1 MRKTTLSRSLFLTAA
16 LTLGGSTAAQA
27 QESQVL
33 YYDEAAPIT
42 SIEGLVNGDYVLD
55 LHNNSGA
62 SGATNPTA
70 TGLVYYDASSSDAQ
84 RRYKADYNFDF
95 QGGVITDERYVWTLT
110 WNDDHTAFSLQN
122 KEGVYLCV
130 TTHQQNYGR
139 GDMVSSDDEAN
150 IAWYAPEA
158 SDEENRFFLR
168 LDGRVVAEG
177 APNNTAGQ
185 PLYLMTNNANSYKN
199 LSYWNSTSPAQNGGA
214 VRMQFLPVS
223 SRNAVPI
230 TYNYLYNG
238 QVVGSETLHAY
249 VGSEFPSPTT
259 LPAFVTGKIPE
270 GTVTAGT
277 TEYSVDCTW
286 DGPFAISESV
296 QNATWYAVGLHT
308 APYYLHNTDG
318 AESMTLAAEQQTIDA
333 STIEAFDAQM
343 WCFVGNPFDGFKI
356 YNKAAGA
363 GKILSSSTTMSGNN
377 GGSTYPILVDE
388 ATLPDGNNMTWD
400 VTPSTNI
407 SGVNGFYIAQHG
419 LASNRMNLR
428 DGRLAYWSINADHGS
443 TFRVLNLQALYNA
456 ELGTYVSV
464 SQSHPG
470 YVGALKSEII
480 EQYQST
486 IDALTAGTSSPEAYV
501 TLYNAFNKPENTIAL
516 TDGGYYRLHCAPVR
530 GNFVLSANAANMGLR
545 GAAPSTS
552 DASQIWKAVRTE
564 DGKYKLITQ
573 GYAIGGGNSLSL
585 VDEAEAVTFYFGKNL
600 TRDSQGDSH
609 IIWFFDTTTSES
621 NNTSKSALNLV
632 SQDNITLFPN
642 NYGASAWMVE
652 EVKTLDVTMNT
663 VGNETWATLYL
674 PFSVTTPEGVT
685 AYTGTQKD
693 ENTVQLTAIEGG
705 VIPAQTGVVLKGTA
719 TTCPLT
725 LTNDAVAPV
734 EGNIFTGTCL
744 PISVTQETLENYYVL
759 STLQGVIGLY
769 WPQEGTTAL
778 AANKAYIDNTP
789 AAGAA
794 GYRFVF
800 GDDTTVGIDGA
811 QLGQPSDAPYYD
823 LSGRRVAQP
832 AKGIYIHNGKK
843 VFIK

>member
-1 MRKTTLSRSLFLTAA
+1 MRKTTLSRSLLLTAA
-16 LTLGGSTAAQA
+16 LALGGSTAAQA
-27 QESQVL
+27 QQL
-33 YYDEAAPIT
+33 PTYDSDAPVVT
-42 SIEGLVNGDYVLD
+42 SEDLTDGYYVLNI
-55 LHNNSGA
+55 HNYSGT
-62 SGATNPTA
+62 STTSPTA
-70 TGLVYYDASSSDAQ
+70 TGLVYYHQEGNDNQ
-84 RRYKADYNFDF
+84 RRYRAIYDF
-95 QGGVITDERYVWTLT
+95 SFENGQITDDRYVWILD
-110 WNDDHTAFSLQN
+110 WNDEHTAFTLQN
-122 KEGVYLCV
+122 AAMPNIYFSLS
-130 TTHQQNYGR
+130 THQTNNQGK
-139 GDMVSSDDEAN
+139 GDMTSGGTTALYEPVAVPDTEG
-150 IAWYAPEA
+150 
-158 SDEENRFFLR
+158 RFYLK
-168 LDGRVVAEG
+168 VTNPAEG
-177 APNNTAGQ
+177 SATPLFVFTNNDGKGFKNISYWNADPQ
-185 PLYLMTNNANSYKN
+185 PNANSGGVQMEFFKVSGY
-199 LSYWNSTSPAQNGGA
+199 TS
-214 VRMQFLPVS
+214 
-223 SRNAVPI
+223 I
-230 TYNYLYNG
+230 TYNYQYNG

-296 QNATWYAVGLHT
+296 QNATWYAVGLHN
-308 APYYLHNTDG
+308 APYYLHDTDG
-318 AESMTLAAEQQTIDA
+318 AESMELGAGQQTIDA
-333 STIEAFDAQM
+333 STNDAFDAQM
-343 WCFVGNPFDGFKI
+343 WCFVGDPFDGFKL

-363 GKILSSSTTMSGNN
+363 GKILSSSTTMSGQE
-377 GGSTYPILVDE
+377 GGTTCPILVDE
-388 ATLPDGNNMTWD
+388 ATLPEGNNTTWD

-419 LASNRMNLR
+419 LADNRMNLR
-428 DGRLAYWSINADHGS
+428 DGRLAYWTRSADAGS

-470 YVGALKSEII
+470 YVGVLTNETIAGN
-480 EQYQST
+480 QAT
-486 IDALTAGTSSPEAYV
+486 IDALAEGTGTPEDYV
-501 TLYNAFNKPENTIAL
+501 TLYNVFNNPEHTLTL

-573 GYAIGGGNSLSL
+573 GYAIGGENSLSL

-609 IIWFFDTTTSES
+609 IIWFFDTTNSQSS
-621 NNTSKSALNLV
+621 NTGNSALNLV
-632 SQDNITLFPN
+632 NQNNITLYPN
-642 NYGASAWMVE
+642 NYGASAWLVE
-652 EVKTLDVTMNT
+652 EVTTLDVTMNT
-663 VGNETWATLYL
+663 VDNETWATLYL

-744 PISVTQETLENYYVL
+744 PISVTPETLENYYVL

-769 WPQEGTTAL
+769 WPMTGTTEL
-778 AANKAYIDNTP
+778 AANKAFIARSE

-800 GDDTTVGIDGA
+800 GDNTTVGIDGVT
-811 QLGQPSDAPYYD
+811 LGQPDNTPYYD
-823 LSGRRVAQP
+823 LSGRRIAQP

>member
-1 MRKTTLSRSLFLTAA
+1 MRKTTLSRSLLLGAA
-16 LTLGGSTAAQA
+16 LALGTTTMTAQTAS
-27 QESQVL
+27 ETPVNSPSDL
-33 YYDEAAPIT
+33 TDGYYVIKATAN
-42 SIEGLVNGDYVLD
+42 NGAF
-55 LHNNSGA
+55 S
-62 SGATNPTA
+62 
-70 TGLVYYDASSSDAQ
+70 GLVYYNLNAGENRLFRVDKDKQSYTNGNLEAAYIWKLTNNNDADGTFKLKGMHDNQYIPADAEHNQ
-84 RRYKADYNFDF
+84 NFRGTETANLKITEAD
-95 QGGVITDERYVWTLT
+95 GHWYVTMTNYQHADADTYWYANQPTGDPNLS
-110 WNDDHTAFSLQN
+110 WW
-122 KEGVYLCV
+122 
-130 TTHQQNYGR
+130 QNYG
-139 GDMVSSDDEAN
+139 GNQALQVEF
-150 IAWYAPEA
+150 YPVTELPEA
-158 SDEENRFFLR
+158 VNVTFALNFNGETKRK
-168 LDGRVVAEG
+168 VVYELFPDDTYPTVNLG
-177 APNNTAGQ
+177 SMPSYVSAPA
-185 PLYLMTNNANSYKN
+185 
-199 LSYWNSTSPAQNGGA
+199 
-214 VRMQFLPVS
+214 
-223 SRNAVPI
+223 I
-230 TYNYLYNG
+230 
-238 QVVGSETLHAY
+238 
-249 VGSEFPSPTT
+249 
-259 LPAFVTGKIPE
+259 E
-270 GTVTAGT
+270 GTVTAGVT
-277 TEYSVDCTW
+277 TYNVDATF
-286 DGPFAISESV
+286 DGPFAISPAPEGGTF
-296 QNATWYAVGLHT
+296 ADGTTWYALGLHN
-308 APYYLHNTDG
+308 APYYLHDTDG
-318 AESMTLAAEQQTIDA
+318 AESMELGAGQQTIDA
-333 STIEAFDAQM
+333 STNAAFDAQM
-343 WCFVGNPFDGFKI
+343 WCFVGDPFDGFKL

-363 GKILSSSTTMSGNN
+363 GKILSSSTTMSGQN
-377 GGSTYPILVDE
+377 GGGTCPILVDE
-388 ATLPDGNNMTWD
+388 TALPDGNNMTWD
-400 VTPSTNI
+400 VTSSTNI

-419 LASNRMNLR
+419 LASNCMNLR
-428 DGRLAYWSINADHGS
+428 DGRLAYWTGGADDGS

-470 YVGALKSEII
+470 YLGVLNPEVITGNQTTINAL
-480 EQYQST
+480 
-486 IDALTAGTSSPEAYV
+486 AGGTGTPENYV
-501 TLYNAFNKPENTIAL
+501 TLYNAFNNPEHTLTI

-573 GYAIGGGNSLSL
+573 GYAIGGENSLSL
-585 VDEAEAVTFYFGKNL
+585 VDEAKAVTFYFGKNL

-609 IIWFFDTTTSES
+609 IIWFFDTTNSQSS
-621 NNTSKSALNLV
+621 NTGNSALNLV
-632 SQDNITLFPN
+632 NQNNITLYPN

-652 EVKTLDVTMNT
+652 EVTSLDVAMNT
-663 VGNETWATLYL
+663 VGDETWATLYL

-744 PISVTQETLENYYVL
+744 PISVTPETLENYYVL
-759 STLQGVIGLY
+759 STLEGVIGLY

-800 GDDTTVGIDGA
+800 GDNTTVGIDGVT
-811 QLGQPSDAPYYD
+811 LGQPDNTPYYD
-823 LSGRRVAQP
+823 LSGRRIAQP

>member
-1 MRKTTLSRSLFLTAA
+1 MRKTTLSRSLLLTAA
-16 LTLGGSTAAQA
+16 LALGGSTAAQA
-27 QESQVL
+27 QQL
-33 YYDEAAPIT
+33 PTYDSDAPVVT
-42 SIEGLVNGDYVLD
+42 SEDLTDGYYVLNI
-55 LHNNSGA
+55 HNNSGT
-62 SGATNPTA
+62 TNPTA
-70 TGLVYYDASSSDAQ
+70 TGLVYYHQEGNDNQ
-84 RRYKADYNFDF
+84 RRYRAIYDF
-95 QGGVITDERYVWTLT
+95 SFENGQITDDRYVWILD
-110 WNDDHTAFSLQN
+110 WNDEHTAFTLQN
-122 KEGVYLCV
+122 AAMPNIYFSLS
-130 TTHQQNYGR
+130 TNQNNQGR
-139 GDMVSSDDEAN
+139 GDMTSGGTTALYEPVAVPDTEGHFYLKVKN
-150 IAWYAPEA
+150 P
-158 SDEENRFFLR
+158 
-168 LDGRVVAEG
+168 AEG
-177 APNNTAGQ
+177 SATPLFVFTNNDGKGFKNISYWNADPQ
-185 PLYLMTNNANSYKN
+185 PNANSGGVQMEFFKVSGY
-199 LSYWNSTSPAQNGGA
+199 TS
-214 VRMQFLPVS
+214 
-223 SRNAVPI
+223 I
-230 TYNYLYNG
+230 TYNYLYNE

-377 GGSTYPILVDE
+377 GGSTYPILMDE
-388 ATLPDGNNMTWD
+388 ATLPEGNNMTWD

-407 SGVNGFYIAQHG
+407 SGVNGFYIAQHS

-428 DGRLAYWSINADHGS
+428 DGRLAYWTSSADDGS

-573 GYAIGGGNSLSL
+573 GYAIGGENSLSL

-642 NYGASAWMVE
+642 NYGASAWLVE
-652 EVKTLDVTMNT
+652 EVTTLDVTMNT
-663 VGNETWATLYL
+663 VDNETWATLYL

-744 PISVTQETLENYYVL
+744 PISVTEAELENYYVL
-759 STLQGVIGLY
+759 STLEGVIGLY
-769 WPQEGTTAL
+769 WPMTGTTEL
-778 AANKAYIDNTP
+778 AANKAFIEKP
-789 AAGAA
+789 EAAGAA

-800 GDDTTVGIDGA
+800 GDNTTVGIDGVT
-811 QLGQPSDAPYYD
+811 LGQPDNTPYYD
-823 LSGRRVAQP
+823 LSGRRIAQP

>member
-1 MRKTTLSRSLFLTAA
+1 MRKTTLSRSLLLTAA
-16 LTLGGSTAAQA
+16 LTLGATTMTAQTV
-27 QESQVL
+27 SPTPVSSPDKL
-33 YYDEAAPIT
+33 TDGY
-42 SIEGLVNGDYVLD
+42 YVLNI
-55 LHNNSGA
+55 HNHSGEV
-62 SGATNPTA
+62 SPDA
-70 TGLVYYDASSSDAQ
+70 TGLVYYHQEGNDNQ
-84 RRYKADYNFDF
+84 RRYRAIYDF
-95 QGGVITDERYVWTLT
+95 SFENGQITDDRYVWILD
-110 WNDDHTAFSLQN
+110 WNDEHTAFTLQN
-122 KEGVYLCV
+122 AAMPNIYFSLS
-130 TTHQQNYGR
+130 TNQNNQGR
-139 GDMVSSDDEAN
+139 GDMTSGGTTALYEPVAVPDTEG
-150 IAWYAPEA
+150 
-158 SDEENRFFLR
+158 RFYLK
-168 LDGRVVAEG
+168 VTNPAEG
-177 APNNTAGQ
+177 SATPLFVFTNNVGNGFKNISYWNADPQ
-185 PLYLMTNNANSYKN
+185 PNANSGGVQMEFFKVSGY
-199 LSYWNSTSPAQNGGA
+199 TS
-214 VRMQFLPVS
+214 
-223 SRNAVPI
+223 I

-308 APYYLHNTDG
+308 APYYLHNTEG

-356 YNKAAGA
+356 YNKAAGEDM
-363 GKILSSSTTMSGNN
+363 ILSSSTTMSGN
-377 GGSTYPILVDE
+377 GGGTYPILVDE
-388 ATLPDGNNMTWD
+388 ASLPEGNNTTWD
-400 VTPSTNI
+400 VMPSTKI

-419 LASNRMNLR
+419 IAANKMNRQGEKLT
-428 DGRLAYWSINADHGS
+428 YWTGGADAGS
-443 TFRVLNLQALYNA
+443 TFRALNITDLYKTEIAPDLREEAQGENVGMFTPDAISAHREAINSLDNGTGTPEQYVEVYNA
-456 ELGTYVSV
+456 RTKIIPGNYYRIVSGYSQFETQQGVKKAIYNDGTSNIKWGSLDMADADFIFQIEEADEAGKYLIKNANRDLYMAGVKGLLDTKENAISGSGAISLV
-464 SQSHPG
+464 QLIPGEFNIEFGNGTMHAESHQSG
-470 YVGALKSEII
+470 AGTGGALV
-480 EQYQST
+480 QW
-486 IDALTAGTSSPEAYV
+486 
-501 TLYNAFNKPENTIAL
+501 
-516 TDGGYYRLHCAPVR
+516 DGG
-530 GNFVLSANAANMGLR
+530 
-545 GAAPSTS
+545 
-552 DASQIWKAVRTE
+552 E
-564 DGKYKLITQ
+564 
-573 GYAIGGGNSLSL
+573 
-585 VDEAEAVTFYFGKNL
+585 
-600 TRDSQGDSH
+600 
-609 IIWFFDTTTSES
+609 ES
-621 NNTSKSALNLV
+621 GSSWCIVPAT
-632 SQDNITLFPN
+632 
-642 NYGASAWMVE
+642 
-652 EVKTLDVTMNT
+652 TLDVTMNT
-663 VGNETWATLYL
+663 VDNETWATLYL
-674 PFSVTTPEGVT
+674 PFSVKVPESVT

-811 QLGQPSDAPYYD
+811 QLGQPSDTPYYD
-823 LSGRRVAQP
+823 LSGRRVVKP

>member
-1 MRKTTLSRSLFLTAA
+1 MRKTTLSRSLLLTAA
-16 LTLGGSTAAQA
+16 LALGATTATAQTPTYDA
-27 QESQVL
+27 NAPVL
-33 YYDEAAPIT
+33 TVDDLT
-42 SIEGLVNGDYVLD
+42 DGNYVLNI
-55 LHNNSGA
+55 HNTSGTV
-62 SGATNPTA
+62 SPDA
-70 TGLVYYDASSSDAQ
+70 TGLVYYHQEGNDNQ
-84 RRYKADYNFDF
+84 RRYRAIYDF
-95 QGGVITDERYVWTLT
+95 SFENGIITDDRYVWTLD
-110 WNDDHTAFSLQN
+110 WNDEHTAFTLQN
-122 KEGVYLCV
+122 ASFPDIYFSLS
-130 TTHQQNYGR
+130 TYQNNQGQ
-139 GDMVSSDDEAN
+139 GDMTPGGTTALYEPVAIEEVEGRFYLKVAN
-150 IAWYAPEA
+150 P
-158 SDEENRFFLR
+158 
-168 LDGRVVAEG
+168 AEG
-177 APNNTAGQ
+177 SKT
-185 PLYLMTNNANSYKN
+185 PLFLFTNNNGKGFKN
-199 LSYWNSTSPAQNGGA
+199 ISYWNADPQPNANLGGVQMEFFKVSGYTSTS
-214 VRMQFLPVS
+214 
-223 SRNAVPI
+223 I

-238 QVVGSETLHAY
+238 QAVGSETLHAY

-308 APYYLHNTDG
+308 APYYLHNSSDAQG
-318 AESMTLAAEQQTIDA
+318 MTLGAAEQSIDA
-333 STIEAFDAQM
+333 STIDAFNAQM
-343 WCFVGNPFDGFKI
+343 WCFVGNPFDGFKL
-356 YNKAAGA
+356 YNKAAGE
-363 GKILSSSTTMSGNN
+363 GKILSSSTTMSGN
-377 GGSTYPILVDE
+377 GGGTYPILVDE
-388 ATLPDGNNMTWD
+388 ASLPEGNNTTWD
-400 VTPSTNI
+400 VMPSTNI

-419 LASNRMNLR
+419 IAANKMNRQGEKLT
-428 DGRLAYWSINADHGS
+428 YWTGGADAGS
-443 TFRVLNLQALYNA
+443 TFRALNITDLYKTEIAPDLREEAQGENVGMFTPDAISAHREAINSLDNGTGTPEQYVEVYNA
-456 ELGTYVSV
+456 RTKIIPGNYYRIVSGYSEFETQQGVKKAIYNDGTSNIKWGSLDMADADFIFQIEEADEAGKYLIKNANRDLYMASV
-464 SQSHPG
+464 KGLLDTKENAISGSGAISLVQLIPGEFNIEFGNGTMHAESHQSG
-470 YVGALKSEII
+470 AGTGGALV
-480 EQYQST
+480 QW
-486 IDALTAGTSSPEAYV
+486 
-501 TLYNAFNKPENTIAL
+501 
-516 TDGGYYRLHCAPVR
+516 DGG
-530 GNFVLSANAANMGLR
+530 
-545 GAAPSTS
+545 
-552 DASQIWKAVRTE
+552 E
-564 DGKYKLITQ
+564 
-573 GYAIGGGNSLSL
+573 
-585 VDEAEAVTFYFGKNL
+585 
-600 TRDSQGDSH
+600 
-609 IIWFFDTTTSES
+609 ES
-621 NNTSKSALNLV
+621 GSSWCIVPAT
-632 SQDNITLFPN
+632 
-642 NYGASAWMVE
+642 
-652 EVKTLDVTMNT
+652 TLDVTMNT
-663 VGNETWATLYL
+663 VDNETWATLYL

-744 PISVTQETLENYYVL
+744 PISVTPETLENYYVL

>member
-1 MRKTTLSRSLFLTAA
+1 MRKTTLSRSLLLTAA
-16 LTLGGSTAAQA
+16 LALGGSTAAQA
-27 QESQVL
+27 QQL
-33 YYDEAAPIT
+33 PTYDSDAPVVT
-42 SIEGLVNGDYVLD
+42 SEDLTDGYYVLNI
-55 LHNNSGA
+55 HNNSGTT
-62 SGATNPTA
+62 SPTA
-70 TGLVYYDASSSDAQ
+70 TGLVYYHQEGNDNQ
-84 RRYKADYNFDF
+84 RRYRAIYDF
-95 QGGVITDERYVWTLT
+95 SFENGQITDDRYVWILD
-110 WNDDHTAFSLQN
+110 WNDEHTAFTLQN
-122 KEGVYLCV
+122 AAMPNIYFSLS
-130 TTHQQNYGR
+130 THQTNNQGK
-139 GDMVSSDDEAN
+139 GDMTSGGTTAL
-150 IAWYAPEA
+150 YAPVA
-158 SDEENRFFLR
+158 VPDTKGRFYLK
-168 LDGRVVAEG
+168 VTNPAEG
-177 APNNTAGQ
+177 SATPLFVFTNNVGNGFKNISYWNADPQ
-185 PLYLMTNNANSYKN
+185 PNANSGGVQMEFFKVSGY
-199 LSYWNSTSPAQNGGA
+199 TS
-214 VRMQFLPVS
+214 
-223 SRNAVPI
+223 I
-230 TYNYLYNG
+230 TYNYRYNG

-308 APYYLHNTDG
+308 APYYLHNTEG

-343 WCFVGNPFDGFKI
+343 WCFVGDPFDGFKL

-377 GGSTYPILVDE
+377 GGSTYPILMDE
-388 ATLPDGNNMTWD
+388 ASLPEGNNMTWD

-407 SGVNGFYIAQHG
+407 SGINGFYIAQHG
-419 LASNRMNLR
+419 ITANKMNLR
-428 DGRLAYWSINADHGS
+428 DGRLAYWTGGADDGS

-456 ELGTYVSV
+456 ELGSIVSA
-464 SQSHPG
+464 SQSHQG

-486 IDALTAGTSSPEAYV
+486 IDALAAGTSSPEAYV
-501 TLYNAFNKPENTIAL
+501 TLYNAFNKPESTIAL

-530 GNFVLSANAANMGLR
+530 GNYVLSVDAENMGLKS
-545 GAAPSTS
+545 AAPSTS
-552 DASQIWKAVRTE
+552 DASQIWKAVRTD
-564 DGKYKLITQ
+564 DGKYKLMAQ
-573 GYAIGGGNSLSL
+573 GYAIGGDNSLSL
-585 VDEAEAVTFYFGKNL
+585 VDETEAATFYFGKNL
-600 TRDSQGDSH
+600 TTDSNGDPNL
-609 IIWFFDTTTSES
+609 IWFFDTTNSES
-621 NNTSKSALNLV
+621 SNSGNTALNV
-632 SQDNITLFPN
+632 NQSHNITLLPN
-642 NYGASAWMVE
+642 RYGASAWLVE

-663 VGNETWATLYL
+663 VGDETWATLYL

-744 PISVTQETLENYYVL
+744 PISVTPETLENYYVL

-769 WPQEGTTAL
+769 WPMTGTTEL
-778 AANKAYIDNTP
+778 AANKAFIEKP
-789 AAGAA
+789 EAAGAA

-800 GDDTTVGIDGA
+800 GDNTTVGIDGVT
-811 QLGQPSDAPYYD
+811 LGQPDNTPYYD
-823 LSGRRVAQP
+823 LSGRRIAQP

>member
-1 MRKTTLSRSLFLTAA
+1 MRKTTLSRTLLLTAA

-27 QESQVL
+27 QQL
-33 YYDEAAPIT
+33 PTYDSDAPVVT
-42 SIEGLVNGDYVLD
+42 SEGLTDGYYVLNI
-55 LHNNSGA
+55 HNNSGTM
-62 SGATNPTA
+62 SPTA
-70 TGLVYYDASSSDAQ
+70 TGLVYYHQEGNDNQ
-84 RRYKADYNFDF
+84 RRYRAIYDF
-95 QGGVITDERYVWTLT
+95 SFENGQITDDRYVWILD
-110 WNDDHTAFSLQN
+110 WNDEHTAFTLQN
-122 KEGVYLCV
+122 AAMPNIYFSLS
-130 TTHQQNYGR
+130 THQTNNQGK
-139 GDMVSSDDEAN
+139 GDMTSGGTTALYEPVAVPDTEG
-150 IAWYAPEA
+150 
-158 SDEENRFFLR
+158 RFYLK
-168 LDGRVVAEG
+168 VTNPAEG
-177 APNNTAGQ
+177 SATPLFVFTNNVGNGFKNISYWNADPQ
-185 PLYLMTNNANSYKN
+185 PNANSGGVQMEFFKVSGY
-199 LSYWNSTSPAQNGGA
+199 TS
-214 VRMQFLPVS
+214 
-223 SRNAVPI
+223 I

-308 APYYLHNTDG
+308 APYYLHNTEG

-343 WCFVGNPFDGFKI
+343 WCFVGNPFDGFKL

-363 GKILSSSTTMSGNN
+363 GKILSSSTTMSGQN

-388 ATLPDGNNMTWD
+388 TALPEGNNTTWD
-400 VTPSTNI
+400 VTPSTDI

-419 LASNRMNLR
+419 LAGNRMNLR
-428 DGRLAYWSINADHGS
+428 DGRLAYWTGGADDGS

-456 ELGTYVSV
+456 ELGSLVSA
-464 SQSHPG
+464 SQSHQG

-530 GNFVLSANAANMGLR
+530 GNFVLAVDAENMGLKS
-545 GAAPSTS
+545 AAPSTS
-552 DASQIWKAVRTE
+552 DASQIWKAVRTD
-564 DGKYKLITQ
+564 DGKYKLMAQ
-573 GYAIGGGNSLSL
+573 GYAIGGDNSLSL
-585 VDEAEAVTFYFGKNL
+585 VDEAEAATFYFGKNL
-600 TRDSQGDSH
+600 TTDSNGDPNL
-609 IIWFFDTTTSES
+609 IWFFDTTHAES
-621 NNTSKSALNLV
+621 NNDKASGSTALNVDQSL
-632 SQDNITLFPN
+632 NITLLPN
-642 NYGASAWMVE
+642 RYGASAWLVE
-652 EVKTLDVTMNT
+652 EVTTLDVTMNT
-663 VGNETWATLYL
+663 VDNETWATLYL

-744 PISVTQETLENYYVL
+744 PISVTPETLENYYVL

-769 WPQEGTTAL
+769 WPMTGTTEL
-778 AANKAYIDNTP
+778 AANKAFIEKSE
-789 AAGAA
+789 AAGAT

-800 GDDTTVGIDGA
+800 GDNTTVGIDGTT
-811 QLGQPSDAPYYD
+811 LGQPDNTPYYD
-823 LSGRRVAQP
+823 LSGRRIAQP

>member
-1 MRKTTLSRSLFLTAA
+1 MRKTTLSRTLLLTAA

-27 QESQVL
+27 QQL
-33 YYDEAAPIT
+33 PTYDSDAPVVT
-42 SIEGLVNGDYVLD
+42 SEDLTDGYYVLNI
-55 LHNNSGA
+55 HNNSGTM
-62 SGATNPTA
+62 SPTA
-70 TGLVYYDASSSDAQ
+70 TGLVYYHQEGNDNQ
-84 RRYKADYNFDF
+84 RRYRAIYDF
-95 QGGVITDERYVWTLT
+95 SFENGQITDDRYVWILA
-110 WNDDHTAFSLQN
+110 WNDEHTAFTLQN
-122 KEGVYLCV
+122 AAMPNIYFSLS
-130 TTHQQNYGR
+130 THQTNNQGK
-139 GDMVSSDDEAN
+139 GDMTSGGTTALYEPVAVPDTEG
-150 IAWYAPEA
+150 
-158 SDEENRFFLR
+158 RFYLK
-168 LDGRVVAEG
+168 VTNPAEG
-177 APNNTAGQ
+177 SATPLFVFTNNVGNGFKNISYWNADPQ
-185 PLYLMTNNANSYKN
+185 PNANSGGVQMEFFKVSGY
-199 LSYWNSTSPAQNGGA
+199 TS
-214 VRMQFLPVS
+214 
-223 SRNAVPI
+223 I

-308 APYYLHNTDG
+308 APYYLHNTEG

-356 YNKAAGA
+356 YNKAAGEDM
-363 GKILSSSTTMSGNN
+363 ILSSSTTMSGNN
-377 GGSTYPILVDE
+377 GGSTYPILMDE
-388 ATLPDGNNMTWD
+388 ASLPEGNNTTWD

-407 SGVNGFYIAQHG
+407 SGINGFYIAQHG
-419 LASNRMNLR
+419 ITANKMNLR
-428 DGRLAYWSINADHGS
+428 DGKLAYWTGGADDGS
-443 TFRVLNLQALYNA
+443 TFRVLNLHALYNA

-464 SQSHPG
+464 SQSHQG

-486 IDALTAGTSSPEAYV
+486 IDALAAGTSSPEAYV
-501 TLYNAFNKPENTIAL
+501 TLYNAFNKPESTIAL

-530 GNFVLSANAANMGLR
+530 GNYVLSVDAENMGLKS
-545 GAAPSTS
+545 AAPSTS
-552 DASQIWKAVRTE
+552 DASQIWKAVRTD
-564 DGKYKLITQ
+564 DGKYKLMAQ
-573 GYAIGGGNSLSL
+573 GYAIGGDNSLSL
-585 VDEAEAVTFYFGKNL
+585 VDETEAATFYFGKNL

-609 IIWFFDTTTSES
+609 IIWFFDTTSSES
-621 NNTSKSALNLV
+621 NNTSKSALNV
-632 SQDNITLFPN
+632 DQSGNITLLPN

-652 EVKTLDVTMNT
+652 EVTSLDVAMNT
-663 VGNETWATLYL
+663 VGDETWATLYL
-674 PFSVTTPEGVT
+674 PFSVTIPTGLT

-744 PISVTQETLENYYVL
+744 PISVKQETLENYYVL

-769 WPQEGTTAL
+769 WPQEGTTEL
-778 AANKAYIDNTP
+778 AANKAFIEKP
-789 AAGAA
+789 EAAGAA

-800 GDDTTVGIDGA
+800 GDNTTVGIDGVT
-811 QLGQPSDAPYYD
+811 LGQPDNTPYYD
-823 LSGRRVAQP
+823 LSGRRIAQP

>member
-1 MRKTTLSRSLFLTAA
+1 MRKTTLSRSLLLTAA
-16 LTLGGSTAAQA
+16 LALGGSTAAQA
-27 QESQVL
+27 QQL
-33 YYDEAAPIT
+33 PTYDSDAPVVT
-42 SIEGLVNGDYVLD
+42 SEDLTDGYYVLNI
-55 LHNNSGA
+55 HNNSGTT
-62 SGATNPTA
+62 SPTA
-70 TGLVYYDASSSDAQ
+70 TGLVYYHQEGNDNQ
-84 RRYKADYNFDF
+84 RRYRAIYDF
-95 QGGVITDERYVWTLT
+95 SFENGQITDDRYVWILD
-110 WNDDHTAFSLQN
+110 WNDEHTAFTLQN
-122 KEGVYLCV
+122 AAMPNIYFSLS
-130 TTHQQNYGR
+130 TNQNNQGR
-139 GDMVSSDDEAN
+139 GDMTSGGTTALYEPVAVPDTEG
-150 IAWYAPEA
+150 
-158 SDEENRFFLR
+158 RFYLE
-168 LDGRVVAEG
+168 VTNPAEG
-177 APNNTAGQ
+177 SATPLFVFTNNDGKGFKNISYWNADPQ
-185 PLYLMTNNANSYKN
+185 PNANSGGVQMEFFKVSGY
-199 LSYWNSTSPAQNGGA
+199 TS
-214 VRMQFLPVS
+214 
-223 SRNAVPI
+223 I
-230 TYNYLYNG
+230 TYNYQYNG

-377 GGSTYPILVDE
+377 GGSTYPILMDE
-388 ATLPDGNNMTWD
+388 ATLPEGNNMTWD

-407 SGVNGFYIAQHG
+407 SGVNGFYIAQHS

-428 DGRLAYWSINADHGS
+428 DGRLAYWTSSADDGS

-573 GYAIGGGNSLSL
+573 GYAIGGENSLSL

-642 NYGASAWMVE
+642 NYGASAWLVE

-693 ENTVQLTAIEGG
+693 ENTVGLTDVKDGI
-705 VIPAQTGVVLKGTA
+705 VPARTGVVLKGTETA
-719 TTCPLT
+719 CQLA
-725 LTNDAVAPV
+725 LTNDAVAPIENNV
-734 EGNIFTGTCL
+734 FTGTCL
-744 PISVTQETLENYYVL
+744 PISVTPETLENYYVL
-759 STLQGVIGLY
+759 STLEGVIGLY
-769 WPQEGTTAL
+769 WPMESTTEL
-778 AANKAYIDNTP
+778 AANKAFIEKP
-789 AAGAA
+789 EAAGAA

-800 GDDTTVGIDGA
+800 GDNTTVGIDGVT
-811 QLGQPSDAPYYD
+811 LGQPDNTPYYD
-823 LSGRRVAQP
+823 LSGRRIAQP